1 MCVFNSIS
9 NEKPAEKLD
18 NYSIPGNLN
27 FLKLKKCSAVIW
39 SECSNQKQDLK
50 TLKHKACNFLF
61 KKQ

>member
-27 FLKLKKCSAVIW
+27 FLKLKKMQY
-39 SECSNQKQDLK
+39 SNLEWNALIKNK
-50 TLKHKACNFLF
+50 I
-61 KKQ
+61 